1 MFPGESEDVKEKA
14 REKVKEPDMYR
25 VLLHNDDYTIMEFVV
40 EVLMKVFRKT
50 VMDATKIML
59 HVHKNGKG
67 NVGSFTYDVAITKV
81 NQAHKMARERQ
92 YPLKCTIE
100 KE

>member
-1 MFPGESEDVKEKA
+1 
-14 REKVKEPDMYR
+14 
-25 VLLHNDDYTIMEFVV
+25 
-40 EVLMKVFRKT
+40 
-50 VMDATKIML
+50 MDATKIML

-67 NVGSFTYDVAITKV
+67 NVGSFTYDVATTKV

>member
-1 MFPGESEDVKEKA
+1 MSTGPSESIKEKSK
-14 REKVKEPDMYR
+14 EEVKEPDMYR
-25 VLLHNDDYTIMEFVV
+25 VILHNDDYTSMEFVV
-40 EVLMKVFRKT
+40 EILMKVFRKT

-67 NVGSFTYDVAITKV
+67 NVGTFTYDVASTKV